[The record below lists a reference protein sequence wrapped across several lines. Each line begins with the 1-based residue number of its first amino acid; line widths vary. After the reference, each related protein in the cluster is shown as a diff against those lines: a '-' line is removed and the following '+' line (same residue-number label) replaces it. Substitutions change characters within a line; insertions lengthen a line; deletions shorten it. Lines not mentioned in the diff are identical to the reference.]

1 MVVFE
6 CDALSENLI
15 FFDRTCPRSTIL
27 SSGIA
32 RRDRYAIGKYA
43 SCFPL
48 FPWFL
53 FFFCFVS
60 FCNFFFPFFS
70 FFFFFSVRQEQKT
83 KSKIR
88 IKNFA
93 KFYRYSL
100 TYKRRVSFPFLS
112 FFLFFPTLSSPAPF
126 LLSLLFF
133 FFFFF
138 PYFSVFRSRIVLFHS

>member
-60 FCNFFFPFFS
+60 FCNFFFPFF
-70 FFFFFSVRQEQKT
+70 FFFFFFFRKARAEN
-83 KSKIR
+83 KI
-88 IKNFA
+88 KDKDK
-93 KFYRYSL
+93 KFREILPVFSYIQATRF
-100 TYKRRVSFPFLS
+100 FPLPFFLS
-112 FFLFFPTLSSPAPF
+112 FFSHSFFPSSLPPI
-126 LLSLLFF
+126 SPLFF

-138 PYFSVFRSRIVLFHS
+138 RVLVSLDIV